1 MKTFESFLKEKSL
14 SDADIT
20 NLISR
25 ANDAV
30 RDVLSD
36 KDKKAEDKN
45 RAKRVKKWISD
56 VNKTFEK
63 EKRLHPNSVK
73 GLMRI
78 VSGVASGRYG
88 YSKSDYASTNDG
100 SVPSDYRNK

>member
-1 MKTFESFLKEKSL
+1 MPAVELNLRAVLPLPFQLNHLDVMLKQLTPKSSKDWKEEL
-14 SDADIT
+14 
-20 NLISR
+20 
-25 ANDAV
+25 
-30 RDVLSD
+30 VLL
-36 KDKKAEDKN
+36 
-45 RAKRVKKWISD
+45 ISD

-63 EKRLHPNSVK
+63 EKRLHPNSVN

>member
-1 MKTFESFLKEKSL
+1 MKTFESFIKEKSL
-14 SDADIT
+14 SNTDIT

-30 RDVLSD
+30 RDVLSN
-36 KDKKAEDKN
+36 KDKKEEDKN
-45 RAKRVKKWISD
+45 RAKRVKKWVSD

-63 EKRLHPNSVK
+63 EKRLHPNSVN

-78 VSGVASGRYG
+78 VSGVASGRYV
-88 YSKSDYASTNDG
+88 YSKSDYASTNHR
-100 SVPSDYRNK
+100 SVPSDYRN

>member
-56 VNKTFEK
+56 VNNTFEK
-63 EKRLHPNSVK
+63 EKRLHPNSVN

-88 YSKSDYASTNDG
+88 
-100 SVPSDYRNK
+100 